1 MAAPPFVH
9 LHVHSE
15 YSILDGACRIKGLV
29 EKAARL
35 EMPAV
40 SLTDHGSLAG
50 AVQLFRE
57 AGKAGVKPIVG
68 CEVYVADDRRAQ
80 TKGYAHL
87 TLLAESNEGY
97 SNLIKLSS
105 LGYLEGYYYKPRVDW
120 ELLERHAKGIVALS
134 GCLSG
139 RVSRALSESRPKDAS
154 ADLDRLVQ
162 IFGRDSTYVEIQNAG
177 LSEQHEINPQLIA
190 LAKETGLPLVA
201 TGDVHYLDAEDAFA
215 HEALLCIQ
223 SGDTLK
229 NPAHWK
235 FDTNEFFFKTPEEMA
250 LDFPGLEDAMART
263 LEVAERCSVELELGR
278 ILLPTFPVPE
288 GRDSFDYLVQLCEQ
302 GLERR
307 YGKATPELTDR
318 LRFELKTIK
327 EMGFADYFLIVWD
340 FIHFAKQNGVSVGP
354 GRGSAAGSIA
364 AYCLEITDVDPMRYG
379 LLFER
384 FLNPARKDLPDMDI
398 DFSVAGRDRVI
409 NYVAEKYG
417 RDRVAQIITFSTMA
431 ARAAIRDAGRVLDI
445 PYGVV
450 DRIAKLV
457 PEGPGQTLEAA
468 LKPGAELRQAVDSD
482 PVAKEIIDL
491 ARPLEG
497 LTRAD
502 SIHAAGV
509 VIGAQPLIEVVPLQ
523 QKGADSEMVTQVGM
537 NDVVD
542 LGLLKMDFLGLRNL
556 DVIDKAVELVG
567 GIDIGTLPLDDPK
580 TYAMLARGDS
590 TGVFQF
596 ESSGMR
602 EALRSV
608 KPTEFEDLIALVA
621 LYRPGPMGYIP
632 MYASRKAG
640 REQVSYAD
648 ARLEAITGQ
657 TYAIC
662 IYQEQYMQIAKEL
675 AGFSP
680 AEAET
685 LRKAIGKKIHS
696 LMASLKDQ
704 FLSGCAENQVSPAVA
719 QQLWKDM
726 ESSQDYSFNKAHAA
740 CYALIAYRTAWLKA
754 NHPKEY
760 MAALISSVMNT
771 KDRVPL
777 YVNACREMGIDVLPP
792 DVNSSQQDFA
802 VVGGVIH
809 FGLNAVKNV
818 GEAAAEAIVR
828 VRSEGGPFES
838 IWELTE
844 RVDPQVLNKRA
855 LESLVKCGALDS
867 TDATRLG
874 MLTALE
880 AAMGHGQRISADRLA
895 GQASIFDGAF
905 GEDDPVEAQH
915 PPLATT
921 EFDERELLRLEKE
934 TLGLYVSEH
943 PLERVRTELRRKT
956 DCALTDLERR
966 RDGEFVTVGGIV
978 SALKQVTTKRG
989 EPMVFVTLDDPTGS
1003 AEVVVFNSTY
1013 AAARELL
1020 EADRILVVKG
1030 RVDHKQAGETKLVAS
1045 EVSAFESALIRR
1057 EVRLRI
1063 DARQAHAGIVRELAL
1078 LVADYPGDAPVYLAL
1093 ETSAGRAHA
1102 RPRRRVPREAG
1113 GRLLR
1118 RGAGAAR
1125 RSLRRVGA
1133 SSVSKKRQP

>member
-1 MAAPPFVH
+1 MAAPFVH

-15 YSILDGACRIKGLV
+15 YSILDGACRIPDLV
-29 EKAARL
+29 AKAARL

-40 SLTDHGSLAG
+40 ALTDHGSLAG
-50 AVQLFRE
+50 AVELHRE
-57 AGKAGVKPIVG
+57 ARQQGVKPVIG

-97 SNLIKLSS
+97 ANLIKLSS

-120 ELLERHAKGIVALS
+120 ELLERHSKGLIALS

-139 RVSRALSESRPKDAS
+139 RVSRALSEGRGKDARE
-154 ADLDRLVQ
+154 DLDRLVQ
-162 IFGRDSTYVEIQNAG
+162 IVGRDSTYVEIQNAG
-177 LSEQHEINPQLIA
+177 LSEQQQVNPELIA
-190 LAKETGLPLVA
+190 LAEETGLPLVA
-201 TGDVHYLDAEDAFA
+201 TGDVHYLDAGDAFA

-229 NPAHWK
+229 NPAHWR

-250 LDFPGLEDAMART
+250 GDFPGLEHALART
-263 LEVAERCSVELELGR
+263 LEVAERCNVELELGR
-278 ILLPTFPVPE
+278 ILLPTYPVPE
-288 GRDSFDYLVQLCEQ
+288 GRDAFDYLVELCER
-302 GLERR
+302 GLARR
-307 YGKATPELTDR
+307 YGAATPELTER
-318 LRFELKTIK
+318 LRFELKTIR

-354 GRGSAAGSIA
+354 GRGSAAGSLA

-450 DRIAKLV
+450 DRIAKMV
-457 PEGPGQTLEAA
+457 PEGPGQTLAAA

-482 PVAKEIIDL
+482 PVAKEVVDL
-491 ARPLEG
+491 AQPLEG

-523 QKGADSEMVTQVGM
+523 QKGSDQEVVTQVGM
-537 NDVVD
+537 HDVVE

-567 GIDIGTLPLDDPK
+567 GVDIGTLPLDDQK
-580 TYAMLARGDS
+580 TYAMLARGES

-602 EALRSV
+602 EALRLV
-608 KPTEFEDLIALVA
+608 KPNEFEDLIALVA
-621 LYRPGPMGYIP
+621 LYRPGPMAYIP
-632 MYASRKAG
+632 TYAARKHG
-640 REQVSYAD
+640 REQVSFAD
-648 ARLEAITGQ
+648 ARLEAITGG

-685 LRKAIGKKIHS
+685 LRKAIGKKIHA
-696 LMASLKDQ
+696 LMASLKDK
-704 FLSGCAENQVSPAVA
+704 FLEGCAENQVAPSVA

-754 NHPKEY
+754 NHPREY

-771 KDRVPL
+771 KDRVPF

-792 DVNSSQQDFA
+792 DVNSSRQDFA

-828 VRSEGGPFES
+828 VASEGGPFDS

-844 RVDPQVLNKRA
+844 RVETQVLNKRA

-867 TDATRLG
+867 TGATRMG
-874 MLTALE
+874 MLAALD
-880 AAMGHGQRISADRLA
+880 AAVGHGQRVSADRLA

-905 GEDDPVEAQH
+905 GEAAEQPVEVQH
-915 PPLATT
+915 PAISDDGVRRARAATP
-921 EFDERELLRLEKE
+921 REGDARPLRLGASARARPRGAQAED
-934 TLGLYVSEH
+934 
-943 PLERVRTELRRKT
+943 RLRAHGCR
-956 DCALTDLERR
+956 APPRR
-966 RDGEFVTVGGIV
+966 RD
-978 SALKQVTTKRG
+978 RH
-989 EPMVFVTLDDPTGS
+989 
-1003 AEVVVFNSTY
+1003 
-1013 AAARELL
+1013 RRR
-1020 EADRILVVKG
+1020 DRLG
-1030 RVDHKQAGETKLVAS
+1030 PQAGDDEA
-1045 EVSAFESALIRR
+1045 RR
-1057 EVRLRI
+1057 
-1063 DARQAHAGIVRELAL
+1063 
-1078 LVADYPGDAPVYLAL
+1078 ADGV
-1093 ETSAGRAHA
+1093 
-1102 RPRRRVPREAG
+1102 RRRSTTPPE
-1113 GRLLR
+1113 
-1118 RGAGAAR
+1118 AR
-1125 RSLRRVGA
+1125 RSSSSTRPTPPPASSSSTTASSWSRGA
-1133 SSVSKKRQP
+1133 STTSRQARRSSSRSR

>member
-1 MAAPPFVH
+1 M
-9 LHVHSE
+9 
-15 YSILDGACRIKGLV
+15 
-29 EKAARL
+29 
-35 EMPAV
+35 
-40 SLTDHGSLAG
+40 
-50 AVQLFRE
+50 
-57 AGKAGVKPIVG
+57 
-68 CEVYVADDRRAQ
+68 
-80 TKGYAHL
+80 
-87 TLLAESNEGY
+87 
-97 SNLIKLSS
+97 
-105 LGYLEGYYYKPRVDW
+105 
-120 ELLERHAKGIVALS
+120 
-134 GCLSG
+134 
-139 RVSRALSESRPKDAS
+139 
-154 ADLDRLVQ
+154 Q

-482 PVAKEIIDL
+482 PIAKEIIDL

-771 KDRVPL
+771 KDRVPF

-828 VRSEGGPFES
+828 VRAEGGPFES

-1063 DARQAHAGIVRELAL
+1063 DARQAHAGIVRELACSWPTTPETPPSISL
-1078 LVADYPGDAPVYLAL
+1078 SRPPSGERTLAL
-1093 ETSAGRAHA
+1093 GAEYRVKPEADFFAEVRALLG
-1102 RPRRRVPREAG
+1102 EACV
-1113 GRLLR
+1113 
-1118 RGAGAAR
+1118 A
-1125 RSLRRVGA
+1125 
-1133 SSVSKKRQP
+1133 